1 MCRVQ
6 KGKELNDFQRNLL
19 DVEILSNLRFGSLEI
34 RDTSVTR
41 VTSILRKPAHLPKQV
56 LIRPNVSVLERILNR
71 KVCIHLAARVDEFPC
86 RWFRRKGCQGK
97 RITSDSVARHR
108 LYSTQQSLTQSMR
121 LYSGSKTQHYINI
134 SLSVKRITPEILG
147 LPKFICVCTKNEL
160 NEINAYSNVYP
171 SQREVKFT

>member
-1 MCRVQ
+1 MRRTSWVVWRLTIDSFQEEMHYALLVLVRRSVKMCRVQ

-19 DVEILSNLRFGSLEI
+19 DIEILSNLRFGSLEI

-41 VTSILRKPAHLPKQV
+41 VTSILRKPAHLPNQV

-71 KVCIHLAARVDEFPC
+71 KVCIHLAARVDEFRR

-97 RITSDSVARHR
+97 RINSDSVARHR

-121 LYSGSKTQHYINI
+121 LYSGSKT
-134 SLSVKRITPEILG
+134 
-147 LPKFICVCTKNEL
+147 
-160 NEINAYSNVYP
+160 
-171 SQREVKFT
+171 